1 MSIFV
6 ETTPTQHE
14 TLWTVKT
21 TPIFGKDSPI
31 MFDDIVR
38 MTLIQVTI
46 QLMFYM
52 STNDRKFFTEEF
64 VLLVLY
70 IILGIL
76 LYRLVFRKAIKF
88 V

>member
-1 MSIFV
+1 MSILI
-6 ETTPTQHE
+6 ETTPQHE

-21 TPIFGKDSPI
+21 TPIFGKDSHI
-31 MFDDIVR
+31 MFDDMVR
-38 MTLIQVTI
+38 MILIQVTI

-52 STNDRKFFTEEF
+52 STNDRQFFTEEF

-76 LYRLVFRKAIKF
+76 LYWLVFRKAIKF